1 MKELEYEDLILAKR
15 GANLS
20 AKNNPKRAV
29 QLGFVDLQGSGHVRP
44 QRNTDYAIVSASS
57 DEVGKLPHPATSRQ
71 LLDVDIYGL
80 YSGDLPE
87 GIFGGRNEGL
97 LRLKTFTANPQDVS
111 GSDAA
116 AAYVRQFQVDDDS
129 YAPGFLLSGV
139 FRRVLINGL
148 ANLSVD
154 LFEMDND
161 ASQYFTRFK
170 SVVDKVPEMQS
181 LDVIKGIPYLSLAT
195 NIAEAV
201 IDVFGKNAD
210 DYIWGEMPILEIEPL
225 IGGAFLRDGIYILI
239 EKRRDKQDMLYEDLH
254 FRNGQV
260 VHKKGYK
267 LGAHLIFALRL
278 RDYTA
283 GNIRL

>member
-1 MKELEYEDLILAKR
+1 MKELEYEELVLAKR
-15 GANLS
+15 GENLR
-20 AKNNPKRAV
+20 AKSNPKRAV
-29 QLGFVDLQGSGHVRP
+29 QLGFVDLQSGGHTRP
-44 QRNTDYAIVSASS
+44 QRNTDYAIISAGS
-57 DEVGKLPHPATSRQ
+57 DEVGKLSYPKASRQ
-71 LLDVDIYGL
+71 LLDIDIYGL

-97 LRLKTFTANPQDVS
+97 LRLKTFTADPQDIS
-111 GSDAA
+111 GSQAA
-116 AAYVRQFQVDDDS
+116 AAYVREFNVDDDA

-139 FRRVLINGL
+139 FRRVLISGM
-148 ANLSVD
+148 ANISVD

-161 ASQYFTRFK
+161 ASHYYSKFK

-210 DYIWGEMPILEIEPL
+210 DHLWGEIPILEIDPL
-225 IGGAFLRDGIYILI
+225 IGGAFLRDGIYVLI

-283 GNIRL
+283 ANMRR